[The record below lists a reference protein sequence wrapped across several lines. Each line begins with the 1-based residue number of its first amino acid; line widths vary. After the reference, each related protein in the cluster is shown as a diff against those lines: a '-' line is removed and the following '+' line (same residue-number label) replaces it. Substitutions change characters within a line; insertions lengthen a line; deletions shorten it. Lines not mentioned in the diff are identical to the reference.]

1 MAQENSMAVSE
12 FLAKAELL
20 KQGAEARVYRAHFL
34 GKPTIV
40 KQRFPKR
47 YRHPT
52 LDEKLTHRRT
62 TQEVRSI
69 LRCRKAG
76 KFSSSFRNRIS
87 NIGNQTFLIFFFLN
101 IWFFPQVSFT
111 LAFVSW
117 LLIGL
122 ISTIEEEKND

>member
-1 MAQENSMAVSE
+1 MAQEQSMAVPE

-20 KQGAEARVYRAHFL
+20 KQGAEARVYRVHFL
-34 GKPTIV
+34 GKPSIV

-76 KFSSSFRNRIS
+76 KCDRSRCSDRNKI
-87 NIGNQTFLIFFFLN
+87 TCKFYDLIFPVLF
-101 IWFFPQVSFT
+101 
-111 LAFVSW
+111 AFR
-117 LLIGL
+117 
-122 ISTIEEEKND
+122 